1 MRNNIK
7 ISVIIPVY
15 NEESYLNQCLD
26 SILAQT
32 LQEIEI
38 LCIDDGSTDRSL
50 EILRDYAAKDSRF
63 RVFTQENRYAGTARN
78 VGIKYAEGKYFSFLD
93 ADDFFS
99 PVLLERLYQAAEQQ
113 GADIVIC
120 NSFHY
125 DCLTGHTFK
134 RNERIEEEFLPENR
148 QAFNRDDVPEVV

>member
-78 VGIKYAEGKYFSFLD
+78 VGIYGKENYERYPL
-93 ADDFFS
+93 AK
-99 PVLLERLYQAAEQQ
+99 LLYSCR
-113 GADIVIC
+113 G
-120 NSFHY
+120 
-125 DCLTGHTFK
+125 T
-134 RNERIEEEFLPENR
+134 
-148 QAFNRDDVPEVV
+148 